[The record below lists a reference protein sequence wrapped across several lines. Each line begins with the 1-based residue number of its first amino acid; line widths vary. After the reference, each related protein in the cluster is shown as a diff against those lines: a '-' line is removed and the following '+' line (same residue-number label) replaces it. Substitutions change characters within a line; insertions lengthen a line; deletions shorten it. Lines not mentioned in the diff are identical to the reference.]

1 MLISI
6 DDIGVS
12 ERIRKRIEKVPEL
25 AASLQEYGL
34 IHAITVRPAT
44 VEERETLDK
53 PWRLVTG
60 GRRLAAAIML
70 GWNEI
75 RAEDFAHLTPFR
87 RMAIELEENI
97 QRDDMHFA
105 DICETKLRL
114 HELYLQENP
123 GQTLEQTAKA
133 IGETVAN
140 VSRDLALAR
149 EIREQPE
156 LRQASS
162 KKAAAQ
168 AVKMQSHHKMLKN
181 QLSQKD
187 VYIRSLEANVETAD
201 MRDWLLRQPEGSID
215 LLLSDL
221 PYGIDYWDTQF
232 EQSSDLSDFD
242 DSRQGAED
250 LFLDAVP
257 KMLRAVSKNGWL
269 VLFTGWETFF
279 SVKGLIETCCVKHF
293 EYQTEKLSRQCAAGL
308 ELNQTCEYIKCQPK
322 PWIWYRPNSRNNS
335 MHPDLYAQNQYEV
348 LLVCNRGEAKLS
360 GLDVSKKGNVLV
372 YDADYGQRIHD
383 HQKPLPLLEDL
394 IERFTLRG
402 QLVADCCFGSGT
414 TLAAAAKTSRHFKG
428 CEANPNMRNPAL
440 GMIAQYYKGEVTLG
454 KQEAPGHTDLM
465 ISPEAIDELEV
476 DEDVIYEG
484 IEDEEEDEV
493 PF

>member
-1 MLISI
+1 MQIPISE
-6 DDIGVS
+6 IGVS
-12 ERIRKRIEKVPEL
+12 ERIRKRIDKVPEL
-25 AASLQEYGL
+25 AASLQEDGL

-60 GRRLAAAIML
+60 GRRMAAAIML
-70 GWNEI
+70 GWDEI
-75 RAEDFAHLTPFR
+75 RAEDFSHLSPFR

-97 QRDDMHFA
+97 QREDMHFA

-168 AVKMQSHHKMLKN
+168 AVKMQQHHRTLKN
-181 QLSQKD
+181 QLSKQDLYMK
-187 VYIRSLEANVETAD
+187 SLEANVETAD

-232 EQSSDLSDFD
+232 EQASDLSDFD
-242 DSRQGAED
+242 DSRKGAED

-279 SVKGLIETCCVKHF
+279 SVKDLIEDCC
-293 EYQTEKLSRQCAAGL
+293 CAHYAYRDSH
-308 ELNQTCEYIKCQPK
+308 ERTPECKYITCQPK
-322 PWIWYRPNSRNNS
+322 PWIWWRPNSRNNA
-335 MHPDLYAQNQYEV
+335 MHPDLYAQNQYETI
-348 LLVCNRGEAKLS
+348 LVCNRGEAKLS

-372 YDADYGQRIHD
+372 YDADYGQRVHD

-394 IERFTLRG
+394 IERFTLRD
-402 QLVADCCFGSGT
+402 QLVADCCYGSGA
-414 TLAAAAKTSRHFKG
+414 TLAAAAKTSRRFKG

-440 GMIAQYYKGEVTLG
+440 GMIAQYYKGELT
-454 KQEAPGHTDLM
+454 KKNEPA
-465 ISPEAIDELEV
+465 EEE
-476 DEDVIYEG
+476 IYVGE
-484 IEDEEEDEV
+484 EEEEEDEV